1 MPSSAC
7 ARRLE
12 FTLNPEPLNVKEH
25 VFISFFANSG
35 ASTVYATYVIT
46 AILVFYGKHISFF
59 VVLCSHSTH
68 LSC

>member
-1 MPSSAC
+1 MPSSAR
-7 ARRLE
+7 APPLE

-35 ASTVYATYVIT
+35 AT